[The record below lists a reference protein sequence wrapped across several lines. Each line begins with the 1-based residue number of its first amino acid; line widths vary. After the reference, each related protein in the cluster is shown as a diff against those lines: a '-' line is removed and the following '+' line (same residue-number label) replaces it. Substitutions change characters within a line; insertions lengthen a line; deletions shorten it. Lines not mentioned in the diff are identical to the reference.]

1 MEIKHGFIIDGDK
14 IFDTKI
20 QAYEMSK
27 RFVGN
32 NLIYTMKPSKYKRL
46 YRFEPLL
53 DKYDLETVFKI
64 LKCNTYIQK
73 QRKVE
78 SLIKINKLH
87 YISNMAM
94 IYNYP
99 PSFLTQKKFALY
111 KICQT
116 LKKRL
121 D

>member
-1 MEIKHGFIIDGDK
+1 MIKFGFLIENDK
-14 IFDTKI
+14 IYDTKI
-20 QAYEMSK
+20 QAYELSI
-27 RFVGN
+27 RTVGLN
-32 NLIYTMKPSKYKRL
+32 IIYFMNPTKYKRL

-53 DKYDLETVFKI
+53 ERFEISKVFKI
-64 LKCNTYIQK
+64 LKHNSILRK
-73 QRKVE
+73 QRDCE
-78 SLIKINKLH
+78 SLIKTNKLH
-87 YISNMAM
+87 FISNMAV

-99 PSFLTQKKFALY
+99 PSYLTQKKFALY

>member
-1 MEIKHGFIIDGDK
+1 
-14 IFDTKI
+14 
-20 QAYEMSK
+20 
-27 RFVGN
+27 
-32 NLIYTMKPSKYKRL
+32 MKPHSYKRL
-46 YRFEPLL
+46 YDFEPLL
-53 DKYDLETVFKI
+53 EKYSDIEVFEI
-64 LKCNTYIQK
+64 LNFNKHI
-73 QRKVE
+73 RKERKSE
-78 SLIKINKLH
+78 SMTRTNKLH
-87 YISNMAM
+87 YMSNMAV